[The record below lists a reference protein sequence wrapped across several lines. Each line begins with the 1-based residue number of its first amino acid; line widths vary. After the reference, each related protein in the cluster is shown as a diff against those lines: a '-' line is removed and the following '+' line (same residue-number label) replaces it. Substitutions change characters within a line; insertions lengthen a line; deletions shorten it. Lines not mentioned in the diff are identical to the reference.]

1 LNHQGTKGT
10 KKIERQKKNRA
21 GHRSA
26 KPGVGE
32 KIFNFVSLVEHLPY
46 GASMMQE
53 KRVARVAMGT
63 GLLIMAVGASLFA
76 IGWGW
81 KLTWL
86 VEIAFV
92 ITLIGWMMVIIGFA
106 FWVVSSFAKK
116 FPVKQGKS

>member
-1 LNHQGTKGT
+1 
-10 KKIERQKKNRA
+10 
-21 GHRSA
+21 
-26 KPGVGE
+26 VGE
-32 KIFNFVSLVEHLPY
+32 RVFNFVSLVEHLPY

-106 FWVVSSFAKK
+106 FWVVSSVAKK
-116 FPVKQGKS
+116 FPIQHGKK

>member
-1 LNHQGTKGT
+1 
-10 KKIERQKKNRA
+10 
-21 GHRSA
+21 
-26 KPGVGE
+26 VGE
-32 KIFNFVSLVEHLPY
+32 RIFNFVSLVEHLPY